1 MIIHVVPEKWY
12 KEFIPAGKLLPVY
25 LTPDSPF
32 WHVSNF
38 INIRNSRSIDPD
50 RGVPLNGENILKLQF
65 DDVRELPGIRRR
77 PFTADMAEKII
88 DFVARCDRSRELYVN
103 CSAGISRSGA
113 VGYILNWYANRIL
126 EDHPQDFE
134 LFPRLNPQID
144 ANPLVKKILTEVI
157 MKQNPTFPEVIP

>member
-1 MIIHVVPEKWY
+1 MFVHLY
-12 KEFIPAGKLLPVY
+12 LFIGLMTL
-25 LTPDSPF
+25 F
-32 WHVSNF
+32 GF
-38 INIRNSRSIDPD
+38 SITL
-50 RGVPLNGENILKLQF
+50 V
-65 DDVRELPGIRRR
+65 
-77 PFTADMAEKII
+77 
-88 DFVARCDRSRELYVN
+88 LYVN